1 MEMCLP
7 KNCTIY
13 HKLEV
18 KACLQTFKRQYDQ
31 ALRKSEWSTHD
42 TNDDTH
48 WIKVLALN
56 TVYSFMFEERCQGV
70 EMFYAKDLEKICLEI
85 LSEHGIQFESHTSR
99 FASLLAS
106 NNGDLEKRNAGSN
119 ITICFTACVDMV
131 DPGTIIRSMRDV
143 VKPLRKLM
151 AEKKNSFNGT
161 FYIDCQLKSMPIQL
175 LRLVNMLIHGPAC
188 TTVSF
193 KLQTSA

>member
-1 MEMCLP
+1 MCFFGNCLMEMCLP

-13 HKLEV
+13 HKLAV

-70 EMFYAKDLEKICLEI
+70 EMFYERI
-85 LSEHGIQFESHTSR
+85 
-99 FASLLAS
+99 
-106 NNGDLEKRNAGSN
+106 
-119 ITICFTACVDMV
+119 
-131 DPGTIIRSMRDV
+131 
-143 VKPLRKLM
+143 
-151 AEKKNSFNGT
+151 
-161 FYIDCQLKSMPIQL
+161 
-175 LRLVNMLIHGPAC
+175 
-188 TTVSF
+188 
-193 KLQTSA
+193 

>member
-1 MEMCLP
+1 MEMCQP

-13 HKLEV
+13 HKLAV

-70 EMFYAKDLEKICLEI
+70 EMFYANGLEKICLES

-99 FASLLAS
+99 FASLPS
-106 NNGDLEKRNAGSN
+106 
-119 ITICFTACVDMV
+119 TA
-131 DPGTIIRSMRDV
+131 IIIS
-143 VKPLRKLM
+143 
-151 AEKKNSFNGT
+151 
-161 FYIDCQLKSMPIQL
+161 
-175 LRLVNMLIHGPAC
+175 
-188 TTVSF
+188 
-193 KLQTSA
+193 